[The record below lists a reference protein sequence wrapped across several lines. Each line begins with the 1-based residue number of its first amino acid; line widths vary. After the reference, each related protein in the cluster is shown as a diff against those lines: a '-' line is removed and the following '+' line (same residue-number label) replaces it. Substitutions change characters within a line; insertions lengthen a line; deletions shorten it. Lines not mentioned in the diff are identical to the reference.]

1 MGTARRLTT
10 TAMRSPCITCS
21 TISVEFIR
29 HCAALQQW
37 KPDSAITFG
46 RLRKW
51 YFWRDNRTQRETS
64 SRCTSVAS
72 ASLWRALRYI
82 PSKPVDAYLLEHETA
97 ISLRRQHYDSRK
109 DQRQKSK
116 LRHYPK
122 L

>member
-51 YFWRDNRTQRETS
+51 YFWRDNVKLLVGALLSLALAFGVLCAIFRVNLWTLTYWSTRLP
-64 SRCTSVAS
+64 SRS
-72 ASLWRALRYI
+72 
-82 PSKPVDAYLLEHETA
+82 D
-97 ISLRRQHYDSRK
+97 DSITTLGK
-109 DQRQKSK
+109 INDKN
-116 LRHYPK
+116 PN
-122 L
+122 